1 MCITGSISG
10 EFQHLGTISF
20 ITVFFFFAALNGG
33 SNSLETEYI
42 TRYLGLKR
50 KTNKIKLQKKTI
62 EFKYSLHF
70 TTFHVFLKFV
80 KINVEKKYKYVI
92 SAKENWIKVDLDNG
106 REC

>member
-1 MCITGSISG
+1 MLAGVGFSVA
-10 EFQHLGTISF
+10 FAL
-20 ITVFFFFAALNGG
+20 TVNGLKI
-33 SNSLETEYI
+33 NSLETEYI